1 MMFCKLAETPPCVTL
16 SSTCVSLATK
26 MSLAAVVLRFVP
38 LFHSTSSDCSPCHS
52 IAFHLLHSVPWHLIR
67 IESNRSNL
75 LFRLAAIAVVNI
87 PPCKTLEK
95 SYTFILASHC
105 VATHCSGFQLLVRS
119 FLSWPYCRTH
129 GRGWCVCV
137 YLILPTP
144 AFCWSFEPKFST
156 IWS

>member
-1 MMFCKLAETPPCVTL
+1 MFCKLAETPPCVTL

-26 MSLAAVVLRFVP
+26 MSLAAVVCGLFRYSTLLLPIAVHATPLRF
-38 LFHSTSSDCSPCHS
+38 T
-52 IAFHLLHSVPWHLIR
+52 LLHSVPWHLIR